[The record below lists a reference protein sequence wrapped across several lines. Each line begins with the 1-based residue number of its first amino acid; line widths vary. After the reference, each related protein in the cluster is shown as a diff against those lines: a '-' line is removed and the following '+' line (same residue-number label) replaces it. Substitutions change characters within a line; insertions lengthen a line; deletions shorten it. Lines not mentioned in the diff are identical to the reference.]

1 MVYYGIYKETHV
13 ITVIVFFGG
22 GAVGVSLQSH
32 WGHSSVAVEE
42 PTGHGTE
49 GQITAAF
56 NLEVPVTSERPR
68 RGSPLIR

>member
-1 MVYYGIYKETHV
+1 MVYNGIYKETHV
-13 ITVIVFFGG
+13 ITVIVFGG
-22 GAVGVSLQSH
+22 FFSLQSH